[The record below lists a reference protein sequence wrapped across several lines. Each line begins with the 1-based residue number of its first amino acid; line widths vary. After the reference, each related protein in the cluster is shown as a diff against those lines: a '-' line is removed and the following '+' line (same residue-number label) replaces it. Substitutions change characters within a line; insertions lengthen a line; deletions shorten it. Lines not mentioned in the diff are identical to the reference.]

1 MKTTARLMIAGGFAL
16 ALVSAAQAADKVKV
30 GFMSTL
36 SGPGAGIGVDIRDG
50 FELVAKTKGGKLGG
64 LPAEISVVDDQQNP
78 DTGRQTVERF
88 TKRDHVDVITGMVFS
103 NVLLPVMPSILESKT
118 IYISPNTGPEDYAA
132 EKCDPNFFVV
142 SWQNEDTAAAMG
154 QVMNDR
160 GLKNVYLIA
169 PNYPGGRE
177 TLGGFK
183 RAYKGKIADEVY
195 TKLGQLDYAP
205 EIATLRAA
213 KPDAVFFFLPGGM
226 GINFIK
232 QYASAGADK
241 EARLYTPGFSADEDT
256 IKPVG
261 APMLGI
267 LNTSQWA
274 HDLDNAANKKFVA
287 DFQKAYGRLPTLYAQ
302 QGYDAAQLI
311 DAAVRDVKGKIED
324 HAAFQKALHAA
335 KFDSPRGKFKFNT
348 NNYPIQDYYLREV
361 VKDGSGRIT
370 NKTIAKVFSDHPD
383 AFVSRCKMK

>member
-1 MKTTARLMIAGGFAL
+1 MKRTTCLLAAVAAL
-16 ALVSAAQAADKVKV
+16 ALATTADAADKVKV

-36 SGPGAGIGVDIRDG
+36 SGPGAALGVDIRDG
-50 FELVAKTKGGKLGG
+50 FELVAKGNGGMLGG
-64 LPAEISVVDDQQNP
+64 LPAEIAVVDDQQNP
-78 DTGRQTVERF
+78 ETGRQIVERF
-88 TKRDHVDVITGMVFS
+88 TKRDRVDVITGMVFS
-103 NVLLPVMPSILESKT
+103 NVLLPVMPAILASRT

-132 EKCDPNFFVV
+132 EKCDANFFVV
-142 SWQNEDTAAAMG
+142 SWQNEDVPAAMG
-154 QVMNDR
+154 QVVNDR
-160 GLKNVYLIA
+160 NIRNVYLIA

-177 TLGGFK
+177 TLNGFK
-183 RAYKGKIADEVY
+183 RTYKGKIADEVY

-232 QYASAGADK
+232 QYVSAGAQQD
-241 EARLYTPGFSADEDT
+241 ARLYTPGFSADEDT

-261 APMLGI
+261 EAMVGI

-274 HDLDNAANKKFVA
+274 HDLDNPANRKFVA
-287 DFQKAYGRLPTLYAQ
+287 DFQKAYGRLPTMYAL

-311 DAAVRDVKGKIED
+311 AAAVRDTGGKIED
-324 HAAFQKALHAA
+324 KDAFRAAMKAA
-335 KFDSPRGKFKFNT
+335 KFDSPRGNFRFNT

-361 VKDGSGRIT
+361 VKDASGRIT
-370 NKTIAKVFSDHPD
+370 NKTVGKVYADRADPF
-383 AFVSRCKMK
+383 ATRCKMK